1 MRYALYIRKSSQDDG
16 KQVQSLENQEQILRE
31 KAKRE
36 NLTITKVFKES
47 MSAKKPYK
55 RVQFNSM
62 LAELQDGNIDGI
74 ICWSLCRLSRNPV
87 DGGTI
92 QQMLIDGTLKEII
105 TNDRKYYPC
114 DNSIMMNLELGMAV
128 EYSLALGKNTKRG
141 QKYKV
146 EKGIYPNNAPLGYI
160 NRTDRIKGEK
170 DIILDP
176 ERTPMIRKLWD
187 LLLEGQHNVNQ
198 LTKIANDMG
207 LRSRAT
213 RNKSETKL
221 SRCGMYGIFTN
232 PFYYGKFKWG
242 NEFHHGIHEPMIT
255 KEEFEKAQKIISK
268 KKTAPKTAKY
278 SFALKGFIHCG
289 TCGASVTAE
298 TKISHKVDGTK
309 NHRTYYHC
317 THKRAEIKCN
327 EKMIRQEDLEE
338 QFSEILN
345 SITIPDAFVQ
355 WACKWLKQLS
365 QESAT
370 KEDAIKTQQLRRLTK
385 IDSELNRLLD
395 LRISNEIDKE
405 MFDLKKSSLIEEK
418 QELKRVIDSSD
429 DSFELRIDK
438 TIDVLE
444 FCKEAKDTFDNG
456 GDEDKILVLKTLGSQ
471 FYLKDKKL
479 TVELA
484 KPFKLIQD
492 GTKSGLTLN
501 TRFSILNSKAE
512 PEFDSVEIELYK
524 NGGH

>member
-55 RVQFNSM
+55 RAQFNSM

-87 DGGTI
+87 DGGSI

-105 TNDRKYYPC
+105 INDRRYYPC

-128 EYSLALGKNTKRG
+128 EYSLALSKNTKRG

-146 EKGIYPNNAPLGYI
+146 EKGIYPNNAPLGYM
-160 NRTDRIKGEK
+160 NRVDRIKGEK
-170 DIILDP
+170 DIVLDP
-176 ERTPMIRKLWD
+176 ERAPIIRKLWD
-187 LLLEGQHNVNQ
+187 LLLDGQHNVNQ
-198 LTKIANDMG
+198 ITKIANDMG
-207 LRSRAT
+207 LRTRAT

-242 NEFHHGIHEPMIT
+242 GEFHNGIHEPMIT
-255 KEEFEKAQKIISK
+255 KEEFDRAQKIIIG

-278 SFALKGFIHCG
+278 KFPLKGFIKCG
-289 TCGASVTAE
+289 ACGASVTAE
-298 TKISHKVDGTK
+298 TKISHKIDGTK
-309 NHRTYYHC
+309 NYRTYYHC
-317 THKRAEIKCN
+317 THKRAEIKCY
-327 EKMIRQEDLEE
+327 EKMIRLEDLEI

-345 SITIPDAFVQ
+345 SITIPEAFVK
-355 WACKWLKQLS
+355 WSCKWLRELS
-365 QESAT
+365 NESAT
-370 KEDAIKTQQLRRLTK
+370 KEEAIKTQQLTRITK

-395 LRISNEIDKE
+395 LRISEEIDKE
-405 MFDLKKSSLIEEK
+405 LFDLKKSSLIEEK
-418 QELKRVIDSSD
+418 QGLKRAIDSSD
-429 DSFELRIDK
+429 DSFELRINK
-438 TIDVLE
+438 TVEILE
-444 FCKEAKDTFDNG
+444 YCKKAKDLFDNG
-456 GDEDKILVLKTLGSQ
+456 NDEDKILVLKTLGSR

-479 TVELA
+479 SVELA
-484 KPFKLIQD
+484 QPFKLIQD
-492 GTKSGLTLN
+492 GTKSGLILN
-501 TRFSILNSKAE
+501 PRFSMLNSKAE
-512 PEFDSVEIELYK
+512 SEFDSDEIELYK
-524 NGGH
+524 NGGR